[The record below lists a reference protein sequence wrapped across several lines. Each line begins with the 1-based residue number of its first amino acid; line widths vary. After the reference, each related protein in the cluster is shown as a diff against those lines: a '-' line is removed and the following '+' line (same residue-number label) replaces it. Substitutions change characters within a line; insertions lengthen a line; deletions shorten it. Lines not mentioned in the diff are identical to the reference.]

1 MAKHL
6 VRRLKVVY
14 EDEDWQLVPFSQS
27 ARGTSYPVGQIRV
40 KRAAPG
46 KPPDKAA
53 LEQAISKLIEEG

>member
-1 MAKHL
+1 
-6 VRRLKVVY
+6 VY